1 MKRLGLVLLTFIVLV
16 FSVEVRETQRLPS
29 WWRALILLLVLL
41 FHEYCREL
49 VGLSHCADLGVEE
62 DLKAVRSKPTP
73 DQRVIVAA
81 DSLPTSAVDDDTLER
96 GDDPGYPSGSGSN
109 KELAPERETPA
120 DTRELATSFM
130 FGLPGV
136 G

>member
-1 MKRLGLVLLTFIVLV
+1 
-16 FSVEVRETQRLPS
+16 
-29 WWRALILLLVLL
+29 
-41 FHEYCREL
+41 
-49 VGLSHCADLGVEE
+49 
-62 DLKAVRSKPTP
+62 
-73 DQRVIVAA
+73 VIVAA

-109 KELAPERETPA
+109 EELAPERETPA